1 MLISMLL
8 GNKGN
13 QTLYAMYVQNSG
25 WARECEMVYQCIQN
39 YDIQLSGDI
48 TPIFLLNSLIDM
60 LWGIMQTEILQES
73 SCTEHI
79 NLKEEYTI

>member
-8 GNKGN
+8 GNKGK
-13 QTLYAMYVQNSG
+13 QTLYVQNSG

-73 SCTEHI
+73 SCTEYI
-79 NLKEEYTI
+79 NLKEEYMI